1 MEILL
6 IVCIGGL
13 IYYMCNGKTD
23 EERRA
28 AGSKLAEAISRLFF
42 R

>member
-23 EERRA
+23 EERQA
-28 AGSKLAEAISRLFF
+28 AGSKLAEWISRLL